1 MSFLKNV
8 CGVKM
13 VKLNQ
18 RFVVYWVAL
27 MTQVI
32 AALFMYQQG
41 IFTMLFAADPTGIS
55 ALIFVIHVVAFVW
68 MGYATQ
74 QNHRESHVVS
84 YVSDVQLG
92 LGMTGTLIGF
102 VIMFSTVFVGIT
114 TEEDVANAL
123 GLIATGVGTAL
134 WTTLT
139 GLISSLILK
148 GAVVNLER

>member
-1 MSFLKNV
+1 MIE
-8 CGVKM
+8 
-13 VKLNQ
+13 LNQ

-32 AALFMYQQG
+32 AAIFMYQNG
-41 IFTMLFAADPTGIS
+41 IFEMLFSADPTGIS
-55 ALIFVIHVVAFVW
+55 IVILVIHVLSFLW

-74 QNHRESHVVS
+74 QNHRESHVIS

-123 GLIATGVGTAL
+123 GLIASGVGTAL

-148 GAVVNLER
+148 GAVVNCER

>member
-1 MSFLKNV
+1 MLE
-8 CGVKM
+8 
-13 VKLNQ
+13 LNQ

-27 MTQVI
+27 MAQVV
-32 AALFMYQQG
+32 AAVFMYQNG
-41 IFTMLFAADPTGIS
+41 IFSMLFAADPTGIS
-55 ALIFVIHVVAFVW
+55 IVILCIHVIAFLW

-74 QNHRESHVVS
+74 QNHRESQVVS

-102 VIMFSTVFVGIT
+102 VIMFGTVFVGIT